1 MISTRLLAYALAAT
15 LPATSLA
22 QDTTA
27 GLASRFSYSVSV
39 IQSRPQ
45 GELARRVGLGY
56 GASGSLSMRL
66 DERGI
71 WSLRGDFGAA
81 QYNRVSRDYTL
92 GDVSTDGLRLTLN
105 TSSYVVP
112 LSLGPQITW
121 PSGILRPYAN
131 VGVATQG
138 FFTETSVEGDHP
150 SSGIASTTNRSDF
163 VQAVSFGGGAYFV
176 LPIRRKEVQIDLG
189 FQKLNGSRA
198 TYLVPAANPDGSGES
213 RLAAVSSDAHLLV
226 LKLGARI
233 AW

>member
-1 MISTRLLAYALAAT
+1 MISNRLLAFALAAA

-27 GLASRFSYSVSV
+27 GLASRLSYSVSV

-92 GDVSTDGLRLTLN
+92 GNVSTDGLRLTLN

-121 PSGILRPYAN
+121 PSGMVRPYVNA
-131 VGVATQG
+131 GVATQG
-138 FFTETSVEGDHP
+138 FFTETSVEGDDP
-150 SSGIASTTNRSDF
+150 SSGVASTTNRSDF
-163 VQAVSFGGGAYFV
+163 VGAVSFGGGAYFV

-198 TYLVPAANPDGSGES
+198 TYLVPVANADESGES

-226 LKLGARI
+226 LKIGARL